1 MASPETLVPDADDSG
16 WPTGTFAN
24 LDEGVPGDEVAIMSS
39 TDAEAPDVLILDLS
53 ASEVVDGDTVT
64 NITINMWARVTGTG
78 GKDDLIVYLLIGGVA
93 QGTSVTHTSVGTSYS
108 TLVSNDTGWNVD
120 RTAAEMDGAQV
131 QISTAQRG
139 KGVAATY
146 EVDSVDVVVTF
157 TGGAGQSI
165 VPHVLLQHSMR
176 N

>member
-1 MASPETLVPDADDSG
+1 MASPETLVPNGDDGG
-16 WPTGTFAN
+16 WPTGTYAN
-24 LDEGVPGDEVAIMSS
+24 LDEGVPGDEVAIMSTTTS
-39 TDAEAPDVLILDLS
+39 PDVLILDLS

-78 GKDDLIVYLLIGGVA
+78 GKDDLTVDLLIGGVA
-93 QGTSVTHTSVGTSYS
+93 QGVGVTHTSVGSTYS
-108 TLVSNDTGWNVD
+108 TLVSNDATAWNAD

-139 KGVAATY
+139 KPVAATY
-146 EVDSVDVVVTF
+146 EVDAVDVVVTF